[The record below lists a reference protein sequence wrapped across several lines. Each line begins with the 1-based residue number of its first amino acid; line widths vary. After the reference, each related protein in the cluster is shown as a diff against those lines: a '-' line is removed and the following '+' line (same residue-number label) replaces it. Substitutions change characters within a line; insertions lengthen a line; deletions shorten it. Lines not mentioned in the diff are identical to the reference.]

1 MRAACFMSSAKRIHE
16 EKMALGLA
24 GRQREGL
31 GELGKGKPQQ
41 FGMMGWCRKGSLK
54 NLFQM
59 GVEGNSGVCL
69 NSFLCVWNEPML
81 HGNVILAEL
90 SAQTLLECWS
100 QSWSCSCLSCP
111 VPGNTCNAGMASCS
125 SPGGIS
131 LQHHEATAWGSF
143 QQQHY
148 RIHSPKNGLDFPK
161 KKKKI
166 PFALE
171 FICGFSL
178 FVMLV
183 FFFFFMGR
191 VFFCSCSNNHRGA
204 CPPCPVRAVWP
215 ARNYWFW
222 QSLET
227 TDTTNSRGNLG
238 SPWEGQ
244 TSNGLPE
251 WVQLQGA
258 ALQPLGCLTGTL
270 SWTGNGNK
278 YSTTL
283 GATSPA
289 PCSPSPLLL
298 LKNGFLMDFSIINLM
313 SPDFISHLRSKS
325 SLP

>member
-1 MRAACFMSSAKRIHE
+1 MSSAKRIHE
-16 EKMALGLA
+16 EKMALSSA

-31 GELGKGKPQQ
+31 GELGKGKSRQ

-69 NSFLCVWNEPML
+69 NSFLCVWNELML

-90 SAQTLLECWS
+90 PAQTLLECWS

-111 VPGNTCNAGMASCS
+111 VPANTWNAAVGSCPFP
-125 SPGGIS
+125 PGGWC
-131 LQHHEATAWGSF
+131 LQDHEATAWSSF
-143 QQQHY
+143 QQQHF
-148 RIHSPKNGLDFPK
+148 RIHRPQKNVLDFPQQQQQK
-161 KKKKI
+161 NPI
-166 PFALE
+166 CSWIYLWLFPF
-171 FICGFSL
+171 CHGFL
-178 FVMLV
+178 
-183 FFFFFMGR
+183 MGR
-191 VFFCSCSNNHRGA
+191 VFFCSCSNNQRGA

-215 ARNYWFW
+215 AWDYWFW

-227 TDTTNSRGNLG
+227 TDTTNSQGNLG
-238 SPWEGQ
+238 SPREGQ

-258 ALQPLGCLTGTL
+258 ALQLPGCLTGTL

-289 PCSPSPLLL
+289 PCSPSPVLL
-298 LKNGFLMDFSIINLM
+298 LKNWLLNAFFYNKLNVSRFYFPLEV
-313 SPDFISHLRSKS
+313 
-325 SLP
+325 